1 MCVRI
6 RYLSFSFWL
15 TSFYIIGSRFIHLI
29 RTDSNAF
36 VFSWL
41 NISMAQLYPFICR
54 WTFTLLHVLAIVN
67 SATMNNGIHTSLSIL
82 VSSGYMPRS
91 GIPVSC
97 GFIPSFLRNRH
108 TIFHSG
114 CINLHLHQHC
124 KSVPFS
130 PHPLQHLLFVDFVMM
145 AILTGMRWYL
155 IAVLIYISLIISD
168 VEHPFMCLL
177 AICMSLEKYLF
188 RSFSHIL
195 LGCFPGIELHELLV
209 HFGN

>member
-67 SATMNNGIHTSLSIL
+67 SATMNNGIHVSFPTL
-82 VSSGYMPRS
+82 VSSVYMPRS
-91 GIPVSC
+91 GIAESFG
-97 GFIPSFLRNRH
+97 GFIPSFLRNLH
-108 TIFHSG
+108 TVFHSG
-114 CINLHLHQHC
+114 SINLHSHQQC
-124 KSVPFS
+124 KSVSFS
-130 PHPLQHLLFVDFVMM
+130 PHTLQRLLFVDFVMM
-145 AILTGMRWYL
+145 AILTGMRW
-155 IAVLIYISLIISD
+155 
-168 VEHPFMCLL
+168 
-177 AICMSLEKYLF
+177 
-188 RSFSHIL
+188 
-195 LGCFPGIELHELLV
+195 
-209 HFGN
+209 